1 MVFNLTASQT
11 LRAVARTSVTPR
23 AQMLP
28 RSIVAPVSVR
38 FLATP
43 PSKGTA
49 QPASSKPADESA
61 TPTSTSDT
69 KTNAAEP
76 ELNPRKSSSLFDI
89 DTSAS
94 PLASQLIESEESVKA
109 GGGGGGGGKPGSTG
123 AKAKTGARSMSSIER
138 RRQHTVRLLTGFI
151 LVGAGLSAY
160 NLGREWDNDAEAER
174 FSSSPDA
181 ASFLGRIKL
190 RLGAMYE
197 DFNKP
202 VFDQL
207 LPDPL
212 PFPYSRPFTMVI
224 DLDDLLVHSEWSREH
239 GWRTAKRPGLDYFL
253 GYLSQFYEIVLFT
266 TQPFFTAG
274 PIIEKLDPD
283 RRFIAYTLFRE
294 SCRTVDGKLVKD
306 LAHLNRDLSK
316 VVVVDTNPESF
327 YLHPENGILIQ
338 PWKGDPSDR
347 ELVGLIPFFEAIGI
361 YGIDDVRTT
370 IKAYEG
376 QHIPT
381 EHARRAAAIRQRE
394 LEENKARAERLGK
407 FGSVFGGVSRSQ
419 TAGLPL
425 DKTMYDLERERFVQA
440 YLEDQKYWKENGEAL
455 RKQAKEEQERQIR
468 EMKLNTWG
476 FFTGGMKPGTSPTG
490 GEEGAP
496 KQQA

>member
-1 MVFNLTASQT
+1 MVFHVAARQT
-11 LRAVARTSVTPR
+11 LHAVARTSATPTPQT
-23 AQMLP
+23 ALP
-28 RSIVAPVSVR
+28 RSIGSPVSVR

-43 PSKGTA
+43 PS
-49 QPASSKPADESA
+49 SSTPPPPKPTSDADA
-61 TPTSTSDT
+61 NTTSTSPADAQPE
-69 KTNAAEP
+69 AASEP

-89 DTSAS
+89 DTSAT
-94 PLASQLIESEESVKA
+94 PLASQLIESDEAAKSGAK
-109 GGGGGGGGKPGSTG
+109 GSTG

-138 RRQHTVRLLTGFI
+138 RRQHTVRLLAGFV
-151 LVGAGLSAY
+151 LVGAGISAY
-160 NLGREWDNDAEAER
+160 NLGREWDNDQEAAR
-174 FSSSPDA
+174 FANHPDA
-181 ASFLGRIKL
+181 SSLFGRIKL
-190 RLGAMYE
+190 RLTAMYE

-294 SCRTVDGKLVKD
+294 SCRTVEGKLVKD
-306 LAHLNRDLSK
+306 LSHLNRDLSK
-316 VVVVDTNPESF
+316 VIVVDTNADSF
-327 YLHPENGILIQ
+327 ALQPENGILVK
-338 PWKGDPSDR
+338 PWKGEKADR
-347 ELVGLIPFFEAIGI
+347 ELVGLVPFFEAIGI
-361 YGIDDVRTT
+361 YNIDDVRAT

-376 QHIPT
+376 AHIPT
-381 EHARRAAAIRQRE
+381 EHARRTAAIREKE
-394 LEENKARAERLGK
+394 LAENKARAERLGK
-407 FGSVFGGVSRSQ
+407 FGSVFGGVSRSA
-419 TAGLPL
+419 TAGLPA
-425 DKTMYDLERERFVQA
+425 DKTLYDLERERFVQA
-440 YLEDQKYWKENGEAL
+440 YLEDQKYWKENGDAL

-468 EMKLNTWG
+468 DMKLNTWG
-476 FFTGGMKPGTSPTG
+476 FFTGGMKPAGPNAD
-490 GEEGAP
+490 EQPA
-496 KQQA
+496 KQA